1 MPNPMIPVPINNPI
15 SEEAAKIHRIV
26 AATIH
31 MVRLVNIIF
40 LGDTNLYFELQNLCM
55 NVSF

>member
-40 LGDTNLYFELQNLCM
+40 LGDTNLYFR
-55 NVSF
+55 

>member
-26 AATIH
+26 AAKIH

-40 LGDTNLYFELQNLCM
+40 FGDTNLHFELQNLYM

>member
-1 MPNPMIPVPINNPI
+1 MPNPIIPVPINNPI

-40 LGDTNLYFELQNLCM
+40 LGDTNLHFELQKICM

>member
-1 MPNPMIPVPINNPI
+1 MIPVPINNPI
-15 SEEAAKIHRIV
+15 SEEAANIHRIV

-40 LGDTNLYFELQNLCM
+40 LGDTNLYFR
-55 NVSF
+55 